1 MAAFSARSAYL
12 MTVLRARSA
21 YLSDGH
27 GLAGAGEDLY
37 SRQSHIMLVSP
48 GSLNVYHQLLP
59 IGQLWYHKVVI
70 RPTITEDV
78 AYVHVLCCSVL

>member
-1 MAAFSARSAYL
+1 MTAFSARSAYL

-70 RPTITEDV
+70 RPTITGDV
-78 AYVHVLCCSVL
+78 AYVLCCSVL